1 MEIIIKGEVKE
12 IAALLLELEV
22 RRRFAFV
29 GETEY
34 CSLDKQ
40 MILSKKPLRHGF
52 FKPVTRL
59 LWKMT
64 LTIRR
69 DSCDEQTVIFVNV
82 V

>member
-1 MEIIIKGEVKE
+1 MIAGHREVREVEIIIKGEVKE

-40 MILSKKPLRHGF
+40 N
-52 FKPVTRL
+52 TQ
-59 LWKMT
+59 
-64 LTIRR
+64 LTD
-69 DSCDEQTVIFVNV
+69 DSVKEAP
-82 V
+82 